1 MLGVGY
7 ATVSRVLRLHRE
19 TAAVTPRPRGGGNFS
34 PLHGEV
40 AKLLEKLVREM
51 PDATVKEL
59 ADALAARS
67 SVTTSRSAVQRA
79 LARLGYSRKKVVR
92 CLGARHAGAPRAA
105 PRFLRP
111 PRVNEA
117 QQPRLHRRVV
127 RQNRDEEGV
136 RSLAPRRARDWN
148 TSVSFVED
156 SHAHR
161 CHPPRST
168 SEAHDSPRLRERTHL
183 PSFHEATPPS
193 VAARR

>member
-79 LARLGYSRKKVVR
+79 LARLGYSRKKS
-92 CLGARHAGAPRAA
+92 
-105 PRFLRP
+105 
-111 PRVNEA
+111 
-117 QQPRLHRRVV
+117 
-127 RQNRDEEGV
+127 
-136 RSLAPRRARDWN
+136 RSLPWSATR
-148 TSVSFVED
+148 
-156 SHAHR
+156 
-161 CHPPRST
+161 RST
-168 SEAHDSPRLRERTHL
+168 ASGAALSAPSSRQRSP
-183 PSFHEATPPS
+183 
-193 VAARR
+193 AASSSSTSRSSKPG